1 MTLRGLH
8 MATHTKYM
16 SLPTKN
22 VALHTKY
29 MYTDKSLFRRFFTP
43 LLFLFLLAGCKALP
57 PSFVV
62 ETPMLNGK
70 KTALSLEEK
79 KQWPHKDP
87 YTDSIPGMGLEK
99 AYAYINDSGLKANS
113 ITVAVLDSGIDLLHE
128 DLKNQLWTN
137 EKEVVGNKIDDD
149 NNGYIDDVNGY
160 NFLGE
165 SYHEQVEVTRI
176 VALKLGDAALQE
188 RAQKELEKAL
198 PKALQ
203 DRDQYRQILLAVETA
218 DADVKKALGK
228 DRYYLADLES
238 FETNSIMLQQKIGVL
253 KQMFSFADSIP
264 QVLKELNAGVTH
276 FSELAD
282 YNLNKNFNGRA
293 VVGDDPYDISE
304 VNYGNGDPKNRLPEE
319 SHGTHVAGII
329 GAQRNNGLGINGAAQ
344 VKIMALR
351 AVPNGDEYDKD
362 IALGIRYATD
372 NGAKIINA
380 SFGKSYSPNV
390 EWVYDAIKYAAS
402 KDVLII
408 HAAGNEGDDL
418 DHPSHPNFPN
428 DQINNGPEIAN
439 NVLTVGALTSE
450 LGENLVADFSNYGK
464 INVDVFAPGGAIYST
479 MPGGAYDFQDGT
491 SMAAPG
497 AAGVAALVWSIY
509 PNLTAAEVKKIL
521 MLSGVRSDIPVILP
535 SDPEKKAPFSS
546 LSVSGRMINAY
557 NALILAKQV
566 QDNKFNLNK
575 YDFIR

>member
-1 MTLRGLH
+1 MS
-8 MATHTKYM
+8 THTKYM

-22 VALHTKY
+22 LALQAKYIALHR
-29 MYTDKSLFRRFFTP
+29 LIFGGFFKP
-43 LLFLFLLAGCKALP
+43 LLLLFLLASCKALP

-62 ETPMLNGK
+62 ETPVLTGK
-70 KTALSLEEK
+70 KTALSLDEK

-99 AYAYINDSGLKANS
+99 AYAYIKDNGLESNS

-128 DLKNQLWTN
+128 DLKDQLWTN
-137 EKEVVGNKIDDD
+137 EKEIAANEIDDD
-149 NNGYIDDVNGY
+149 NNGYTDDLHGY

-176 VALKLGDAALQE
+176 VALNLGDSALQE

-203 DRDQYRQILLAVETA
+203 DKDQYRQILMAVETA
-218 DADVKKALGK
+218 DAAVKKALAK
-228 DRYYLADLES
+228 DRYYLEDLEN
-238 FETNSIMLQQKIGVL
+238 FDTNSIMLQQKIGVL

-264 QVLKELNAGVTH
+264 QVLKELRAGVTH

-293 VVGDDPYDISE
+293 VVGDNPYDISD
-304 VNYGNGDPKNRLPEE
+304 VLYGNGNPKNRLPEE

-329 GAQRNNGLGINGAAQ
+329 GAQRDNGLGINGAAAQ

-362 IALGIRYATD
+362 IALGIRYAVD

-390 EWVYDAIKYAAS
+390 EWVYEAIKYAAS
-402 KDVLII
+402 KDVLIV
-408 HAAGNEGDDL
+408 HAAGNEGEDL

-479 MPGGAYDFQDGT
+479 MPGGEYDFQDGT

-509 PNLTAAEVKKIL
+509 PNLRAAEVKKIL

-535 SDPEKKAPFSS
+535 SDPDKKVPFSS

-557 NALILAKQV
+557 NALILAKQI
-566 QDNKFNLNK
+566 QDNKLNLNK

>member
-1 MTLRGLH
+1 MTINTPLLG
-8 MATHTKYM
+8 
-16 SLPTKN
+16 
-22 VALHTKY
+22 
-29 MYTDKSLFRRFFTP
+29 RFFNP
-43 LLFLFLLAGCKALP
+43 LLFLFLVASCKALP
-57 PSFVV
+57 PAFVV
-62 ETPMLNGK
+62 ETPVLYAK
-70 KTALSLEEK
+70 KSTLSADEK

-99 AYAYINDSGLKANS
+99 AYAYIKDNGLKSSS

-137 EKEVVGNKIDDD
+137 EREVVGNEIDDD
-149 NNGYIDDVNGY
+149 NNGYTDDIHGY
-160 NFLGE
+160 NFLGD

-176 VALKLGDAALQE
+176 AALKLGDNALQE

-203 DRDQYRQILLAVETA
+203 DKAQYRQILLAVETA
-218 DADVKKALGK
+218 NAGVKKALGK
-228 DRYYLADLES
+228 NRYDLTDLEN
-238 FETNSIMLQQKIGVL
+238 FKTNSIMLQQKIGLL

-264 QVLKELNAGVTH
+264 EVLKELTAGVTH

-282 YNLNKNFNGRA
+282 YNLNKNFDGRA
-293 VVGDDPYDISE
+293 VVGDNPYDILDLH
-304 VNYGNGDPKNRLPEE
+304 YGNGNPKNSIKEE

-329 GAQRNNGLGINGAAQ
+329 GAQRDNGAGMNGAASQ

-362 IALGIRYATD
+362 IALGIRYAAD

-390 EWVYDAIKYAAS
+390 EWVYSAIKYAAS
-402 KDVLII
+402 KDVLIV

-439 NVLTVGALTSE
+439 NVLTVGALTGV

-479 MPGGAYDFQDGT
+479 MPGGTYDFQDGT

-509 PNLTAAEVKKIL
+509 PNLKAFEIKQIL

-535 SDPEKKAPFSS
+535 SDPDKKVPFSS

-557 NALILAKQV
+557 NALILAKQIR
-566 QDNKFNLNK
+566 DNKFNLNK

>member
-1 MTLRGLH
+1 
-8 MATHTKYM
+8 
-16 SLPTKN
+16 
-22 VALHTKY
+22 
-29 MYTDKSLFRRFFTP
+29 
-43 LLFLFLLAGCKALP
+43 
-57 PSFVV
+57 
-62 ETPMLNGK
+62 
-70 KTALSLEEK
+70 
-79 KQWPHKDP
+79 
-87 YTDSIPGMGLEK
+87 
-99 AYAYINDSGLKANS
+99 
-113 ITVAVLDSGIDLLHE
+113 
-128 DLKNQLWTN
+128 
-137 EKEVVGNKIDDD
+137 
-149 NNGYIDDVNGY
+149 
-160 NFLGE
+160 
-165 SYHEQVEVTRI
+165 
-176 VALKLGDAALQE
+176 
-188 RAQKELEKAL
+188 
-198 PKALQ
+198 
-203 DRDQYRQILLAVETA
+203 
-218 DADVKKALGK
+218 
-228 DRYYLADLES
+228 
-238 FETNSIMLQQKIGVL
+238 
-253 KQMFSFADSIP
+253 
-264 QVLKELNAGVTH
+264 
-276 FSELAD
+276 
-282 YNLNKNFNGRA
+282 
-293 VVGDDPYDISE
+293 
-304 VNYGNGDPKNRLPEE
+304 
-319 SHGTHVAGII
+319 
-329 GAQRNNGLGINGAAQ
+329 
-344 VKIMALR
+344 MALR

-521 MLSGVRSDIPVILP
+521 MLSGVRSDIPVISP
-535 SDPEKKAPFSS
+535 SDPEKKVPFSS

-566 QDNKFNLNK
+566 QDKKFNLNK

>member
-1 MTLRGLH
+1 MNKRLFSL
-8 MATHTKYM
+8 TKK
-16 SLPTKN
+16 TFK
-22 VALHTKY
+22 
-29 MYTDKSLFRRFFTP
+29 P
-43 LLFLFLLAGCKALP
+43 LLLLFLLASCKALP

-62 ETPMLNGK
+62 ETPVLAAK
-70 KTALSLEEK
+70 KTALSVAEK

-99 AYAYINDSGLKANS
+99 AYAYIKDNGLKSNS

-128 DLKNQLWTN
+128 DLNQQLWTN
-137 EKEVVGNKIDDD
+137 EKETPDNEIDED
-149 NNGYIDDVNGY
+149 NNGYTDDVHGY
-160 NFLGE
+160 NFLGA

-176 VALKLGDAALQE
+176 VAQKLGDAALQE
-188 RAQKELEKAL
+188 RAQKELDKAL

-203 DRDQYRQILLAVETA
+203 DKAQYSQILMAVETA
-218 DADVKKALGK
+218 HADVKKALGK
-228 DRYYLADLES
+228 ESYFLEDLER
-238 FETNSIMLQQKIGVL
+238 FETNSIMLKQKIGVL
-253 KQMFSFADSIP
+253 TQMFAFADSIP
-264 QVLKELNAGVTH
+264 EVLKELKAGVTH
-276 FSELAD
+276 FTELAD
-282 YNLNKNFNGRA
+282 YNLNKDFDGRG
-293 VVGDDPYDISE
+293 VVGDNPYDILDIP
-304 VNYGNGDPKNRLPEE
+304 YGNGDPKNRLPEE

-329 GAQRNNGLGINGAAQ
+329 GAQRNNGLGIDGAAAP

-362 IALGIRYATD
+362 IALGIRYAVD

-402 KDVLII
+402 KDVLIV
-408 HAAGNEGDDL
+408 HAAGNEGEDL
-418 DHPSHPNFPN
+418 DAPSHPNFPN

-450 LGENLVADFSNYGK
+450 IGENMVADFSNYGK
-464 INVDVFAPGGAIYST
+464 INVDVFAPGAAIYST
-479 MPGGAYDFQDGT
+479 MPGDLYDFQDGT

-509 PNLTAAEVKKIL
+509 PNLSAADVKKTL
-521 MLSGVRSDIPVILP
+521 MLSGVRSEIPVLLP
-535 SDPEKKAPFSS
+535 SDPDKKVPFDR

-557 NALILAKQV
+557 NALILAKQIS
-566 QDNKFNLNK
+566 DKKFKLKK
-575 YDFIR
+575 YDFNR

>member
-1 MTLRGLH
+1 MS
-8 MATHTKYM
+8 THTKYM
-16 SLPTKN
+16 SLPTKHLALKAKYI
-22 VALHTKY
+22 ALHR
-29 MYTDKSLFRRFFTP
+29 SIFGGFFKP
-43 LLFLFLLAGCKALP
+43 LLLLFLLASCKALP

-62 ETPMLNGK
+62 ETPVLTEK
-70 KTALSLEEK
+70 KTALSLDEK

-99 AYAYINDSGLKANS
+99 AYAYIKDNGLESNS

-128 DLKNQLWTN
+128 DLKDQLWTN
-137 EKEVVGNKIDDD
+137 EKEIAANEIDDD
-149 NNGYIDDVNGY
+149 NNGYTDDLHGY

-176 VALKLGDAALQE
+176 VALKLGDTALQE

-203 DRDQYRQILLAVETA
+203 DKDQYRQILMAVETA
-218 DADVKKALGK
+218 DAAVKKALGK
-228 DRYYLADLES
+228 DRYYLEDLEN
-238 FETNSIMLQQKIGVL
+238 FDTNSIMLQQKIGVL

-264 QVLKELNAGVTH
+264 QVLKELRAGVTH

-293 VVGDDPYDISE
+293 VVGDNPYDISD
-304 VNYGNGDPKNRLPEE
+304 VPYGNGNPKNRLPEE

-329 GAQRNNGLGINGAAQ
+329 GAQRDNGLGINGAAAQ
-344 VKIMALR
+344 VKIIALR

-362 IALGIRYATD
+362 IALGIRYAVD

-390 EWVYDAIKYAAS
+390 EWVYEAIKYAAS
-402 KDVLII
+402 KDVLIV
-408 HAAGNEGDDL
+408 HAAGNEGEDL

-479 MPGGAYDFQDGT
+479 MPGGEYDFQDGT

-509 PNLTAAEVKKIL
+509 PNLRAAEVKKIL

-535 SDPEKKAPFSS
+535 SDPDKKVPFSS

-557 NALILAKQV
+557 NALILAKQI
-566 QDNKFNLNK
+566 QDNKLNLNK